1 MADMHRGGGRGGV
14 VGVGPML
21 SSRPPHFWH
30 WAALPFGTTSEEFRR
45 WCDGIVPRLQV
56 GGRRCEFAALAL
68 DPMIHAPEA
77 YMDSIA
83 GCFCTRGIRDWEL
96 PACMQLNSVEFN
108 GNIQNSFQRIQ
119 LHVAAGGEVE

>member
-1 MADMHRGGGRGGV
+1 MCFD
-14 VGVGPML
+14 
-21 SSRPPHFWH
+21 
-30 WAALPFGTTSEEFRR
+30 
-45 WCDGIVPRLQV
+45 
-56 GGRRCEFAALAL
+56 GRRAVDGQRADLSLSRDLSPGQIPDFCIHCEPTQCIKFAALAL